1 MSKSE
6 LLSPAAAFE
15 LGMKPMREKRWAE
28 ASVLW
33 RIYRDLYKGHP
44 APWVQGAISHIR
56 QGELQNAG
64 ELLAEARQLFARHAG
79 AWLASAEWA
88 AIRKNP
94 EQESAFLAEG
104 RANCPNHWELL
115 GKSAALELKQGN
127 IDAAEAFNQQARE
140 YANER
145 IEPWLQY
152 AELAE
157 KREDWP
163 QAESRWRHVIEL
175 KPDLARAYNQVG
187 VACKQQGKTAEARSY
202 RLAAQYGA
210 DLLVPAQPLQT
221 AKRSGRGGLLHF
233 MQLVTTKALLNMK
246 SESARTHLNYA
257 WVVIEPLLHLV
268 IYYFLFGHILHSG
281 SENYGLFLLCGLVPW
296 MWFAKA
302 IATSATS
309 IIGGQSLMLNT
320 NIAPAFFPLVN
331 IFQSTFKQLPALLC
345 LLGLGLLTDLQ
356 TISWNL
362 LWLPLILLIQFLLT
376 LALGMLLAAII
387 PFLRDLANLVA
398 TGLTL
403 LMFLSGV
410 IYDYRSMPG
419 SIAQWLQYNPLA
431 QMISAYREVILEGK
445 APDLTSLG
453 YVTLASAAVLM
464 ANYLIY
470 TRQRSNFVRRGM
482 L

>member
-1 MSKSE
+1 MSNNE

-28 ASVLW
+28 ASEFW
-33 RIYRDLYKGHP
+33 RTYRDLYKGYP
-44 APWVQGAISHIR
+44 APWVQGAISMMR
-56 QGELQNAG
+56 QGDLQGAG
-64 ELLAEARQLFARHAG
+64 ELLAEARRKFAG
-79 AWLASAEWA
+79 QTSVWLTSAEWA
-88 AIRKNP
+88 ALRHNSQ
-94 EQESAFLAEG
+94 QESAFLADG
-104 RANCPNHWELL
+104 RRNCPNQWQLL
-115 GKSAALELKQGN
+115 AKSAELELKLGN

-140 YANER
+140 HASEH

-163 QAESRWRHVIEL
+163 QAEKRWKRVIEL
-175 KPDLARAYNQVG
+175 KPELARAYRQVA
-187 VACKQQGKTAEARSY
+187 VSCKQQGKMKDARSY

-210 DLLVPAQPLQT
+210 ELLAPARPQQT
-221 AKRSGRGGLLHF
+221 RKRPGQVGLLHF
-233 MQLVTTKALLNMK
+233 MQLVSTKALLNMK
-246 SESARTHLNYA
+246 SESARTRLNYT
-257 WVVIEPLLHLV
+257 WVVIEPLLHLI
-268 IYYFLFGHILHSG
+268 IYYYLFGHLLHRG

-302 IATSATS
+302 ISNCATS
-309 IIGGQSLMLNT
+309 IVGGQSLMLNT

-331 IFQSTFKQLPALLC
+331 IFQATFKQLPALLC

-356 TISWNL
+356 AISWNL
-362 LWLPLILLIQFLLT
+362 LWLPLILLSQLLLT

-387 PFLRDLANLVA
+387 PFMRDLANLVA

-419 SIAQWLQYNPLA
+419 NIGQWLQYNPMA
-431 QMISAYREVILEGK
+431 QLISAYREVLLEGK

-453 YVTLASAAVLM
+453 YVILASAVVFL
-464 ANYLIY
+464 ANYFIY
-470 TRQRSNFVRRGM
+470 TSQRSNFVRQGM

>member
-1 MSKSE
+1 
-6 LLSPAAAFE
+6 
-15 LGMKPMREKRWAE
+15 MRHN
-28 ASVLW
+28 S
-33 RIYRDLYKGHP
+33 
-44 APWVQGAISHIR
+44 
-56 QGELQNAG
+56 
-64 ELLAEARQLFARHAG
+64 
-79 AWLASAEWA
+79 
-88 AIRKNP
+88 
-94 EQESAFLAEG
+94 EQESAFLADG
-104 RANCPNHWELL
+104 RKNCPNHWQLL
-115 GKSAALELKQGN
+115 SKSAELELKLGN

-140 YANER
+140 HASER

-163 QAESRWRHVIEL
+163 QAENRWKRVIEL
-175 KPDLARAYNQVG
+175 KPELAHAYRQVG
-187 VACKQQGKTAEARSY
+187 VACKHQGKTTEARSY

-210 DLLVPAQPLQT
+210 ELLAPAQPLQT
-221 AKRSGRGGLLHF
+221 AKRSARVGLLHF

-246 SESARTHLNYA
+246 SESARTHLNYV

-268 IYYFLFGHILHSG
+268 IYYFLFGQILHSG

-302 IATSATS
+302 ISTSATS

-356 TISWNL
+356 TISLNL

-387 PFLRDLANLVA
+387 PFFRDLANLVA

-410 IYDYRSMPG
+410 IYDYRSMPD

-431 QMISAYREVILEGK
+431 QMISAYRDVILEGK

-453 YVTLASAAVLM
+453 YVTLASAVVFI

-470 TRQRSNFVRRGM
+470 TRQRRNFVRQGM